1 MRTLFDRDLV
11 KIIQADAME
20 RCGLK
25 QLLFEPEVLENLEP
39 DIGLASTILL
49 LKDQIPKASKDSV
62 REFIK
67 KIVEQINQ
75 LLEQDIRRAV
85 TAAVNRRNHS
95 PIPSASALDAAMTIR
110 RGLKHYNPQLKKIV
124 P

>member
-1 MRTLFDRDLV
+1 MNGYEEAGLSKEQLLMDQALAVIYNSSAYGGFGSQGSTGSGGGRGPSNPQITRWLGDVRTLFDRDLV

-49 LKDQIPKASKDSV
+49 LKDQIPKASKELSL
-62 REFIK
+62 IH
-67 KIVEQINQ
+67 I
-75 LLEQDIRRAV
+75 
-85 TAAVNRRNHS
+85 
-95 PIPSASALDAAMTIR
+95 
-110 RGLKHYNPQLKKIV
+110 
-124 P
+124 